1 MGFQNKNQLK
11 VGALVKATINGKVVE
26 AKVIGIGFNRVTLRS
41 KKGNEVSYA
50 FNSEKFLKWFK
61 EVPLNEVANNHA
73 EKSADD
79 LLKGIKIVTS
89 GQSVKERT
97 TTSKEKEDRFKLAFG
112 FKTTDDK
119 TGFEIIAEDYTLSE
133 RKSRLGSLFSPMF
146 FEGSGNQ
153 AVAIILT
160 ALHYAEG
167 LNKHS
172 DAEWRAMIDN
182 RDEEK
187 CELTTLDNL
196 DRIGTTLFCGVI
208 KEYAEGNKEFKEDLN
223 DFSPDGFWA
232 RYLLKNKNEA
242 LFVAQLLCDG
252 GINKYGLS
260 CAGLTENLLKD
271 IFDNM
276 GLANIKEVDEYLAEL
291 DKEEAELEK
300 EKAELEKEEAELEKE
315 EAELEKEEAE
325 LKE

>member
-1 MGFQNKNQLK
+1 MGFQNENKLK
-11 VGALVKATINGKVVE
+11 VGASVKATINDKVVE
-26 AKVIGIGFNRVTLRS
+26 AKVINIRFNRVTLRS
-41 KKGNEVSYA
+41 QKGNEATYA

-61 EVPLNEVANNHA
+61 EVPLNEVAKNHA
-73 EKSADD
+73 ETSGED
-79 LLKGIKIVTS
+79 LLKNVKIVTS
-89 GQSVKERT
+89 GPSVKERT

-119 TGFEIIAEDYTLSE
+119 TSFEIIAEDYTLSE
-133 RKSRLGSLFSPMF
+133 RKSRLGALLSPMF

-153 AVAIILT
+153 ASAIIIT
-160 ALHYAEG
+160 ALHYAKG

-182 RDEEK
+182 RDVEK

-196 DRIGTTLFCGVI
+196 DRVGTTLFCGVI
-208 KEYAEGNKEFKEDLN
+208 KEYAEGNKEFEKELN

-232 RYLLKNKNEA
+232 MTLPKNKNEA

-271 IFDNM
+271 IFNNI
-276 GLANIKEVDEYLAEL
+276 GLATAKEVDEHLANL
-291 DKEEAELEK
+291 DKEEAELK
-300 EKAELEKEEAELEKE
+300 E
-315 EAELEKEEAE
+315 
-325 LKE
+325 

>member
-1 MGFQNKNQLK
+1 MGFQNENKLEL
-11 VGALVKATINGKVVE
+11 GASVKATINDKVVE
-26 AKVIGIGFNRVTLRS
+26 AKVINIGFNRVTLRS
-41 KKGNEVSYA
+41 QKGNEATYA

-73 EKSADD
+73 EKSGED
-79 LLKGIKIVTS
+79 LLKGVKIVTS
-89 GQSVKERT
+89 GQSVKDRT
-97 TTSKEKEDRFKLAFG
+97 STPKEKEDRFKLAFG

-119 TGFEIIAEDYTLSE
+119 TSFEIIAEDYTLSE
-133 RKSRLGSLFSPMF
+133 RKSRLGSLLSPMF

-153 AVAIILT
+153 ASAIIIT
-160 ALHYAEG
+160 ALHYAKG

-187 CELTTLDNL
+187 CEIETLDHL
-196 DRIGTTLFCGVI
+196 DRVGTTLFCGVI
-208 KEYAEGNKEFKEDLN
+208 KEYAEGNKEFEKELN

-232 RYLLKNKNEA
+232 MTLPKNKNEA

-271 IFDNM
+271 IFNNI
-276 GLANIKEVDEYLAEL
+276 GLANVKEVDEHLANM
-291 DKEEAELEK
+291 D
-300 EKAELEKEEAELEKE
+300 
-315 EAELEKEEAE
+315 KEEAE

>member
-1 MGFQNKNQLK
+1 MGFQNENKLEL
-11 VGALVKATINGKVVE
+11 GASVKATINDKVVE
-26 AKVIGIGFNRVTLRS
+26 AKVINIRFNRVTLRS
-41 KKGNEVSYA
+41 QKGNEATYA

-73 EKSADD
+73 EKSGED
-79 LLKGIKIVTS
+79 LLKNVKIVTS

-97 TTSKEKEDRFKLAFG
+97 STPKEKEDRFKLAFG

-119 TGFEIIAEDYTLSE
+119 TSFEIIAEDYTLSE
-133 RKSRLGSLFSPMF
+133 RKSRLGALLSPMF

-160 ALHYAEG
+160 ALHYAKG
-167 LNKHS
+167 LNRHS

-196 DRIGTTLFCGVI
+196 DRVGTTLFCGVI
-208 KEYAEGNKEFKEDLN
+208 KEYAESNKEFEKELN

-232 RYLLKNKNEA
+232 TTLPKNKNEA

-271 IFDNM
+271 IFSNI
-276 GLANIKEVDEYLAEL
+276 GLATAKEVDEHLANL
-291 DKEEAELEK
+291 DKEEAELK
-300 EKAELEKEEAELEKE
+300 E
-315 EAELEKEEAE
+315 
-325 LKE
+325 

>member
-1 MGFQNKNQLK
+1 MGFQNENKLK
-11 VGALVKATINGKVVE
+11 VGASVKATINDKVVE
-26 AKVIGIGFNRVTLRS
+26 AKVISIGFNRVTLRS
-41 KKGNEVSYA
+41 QKGNEASYA

-61 EVPLNEVANNHA
+61 EVPLNEVSHNHA
-73 EKSADD
+73 ETSGDD
-79 LLKGIKIVTS
+79 LLKGLKVVTS
-89 GQSVKERT
+89 GPSVKERT
-97 TTSKEKEDRFKLAFG
+97 TTPKEKEDRFKLAFG

-119 TGFEIIAEDYTLSE
+119 TSFEIIAEDYTLSE
-133 RKSRLGSLFSPMF
+133 RKSRLGALLAPMF

-153 AVAIILT
+153 ASAIILT
-160 ALHYAEG
+160 ALRYAKG

-182 RDEEK
+182 RDVEK

-196 DRIGTTLFCGVI
+196 DRVGTTLFCSVI
-208 KEYAEGNKEFKEDLN
+208 KGYAEGNEEFKEELN

-232 RYLLKNKNEA
+232 MALPKNKNEA

-271 IFDNM
+271 IYNNI
-276 GLANIKEVDEYLAEL
+276 GLATAKEVDEHLA
-291 DKEEAELEK
+291 DSD
-300 EKAELEKEEAELEKE
+300 
-315 EAELEKEEAE
+315 KEEAE

>member
-1 MGFQNKNQLK
+1 MGFQNENELK
-11 VGALVKATINGKVVE
+11 VGASVKATINDKVVE
-26 AKVIGIGFNRVTLRS
+26 AKVINIRFNRVTLRS
-41 KKGNEVSYA
+41 QKGNEATYA

-61 EVPLNEVANNHA
+61 EVPLNEVAKNHA
-73 EKSADD
+73 EKSGED
-79 LLKGIKIVTS
+79 LLKGLKVVTS
-89 GQSVKERT
+89 GPSVKERT

-119 TGFEIIAEDYTLSE
+119 TSFEIIAEDYTLSE
-133 RKSRLGSLFSPMF
+133 RKSRLGALLSPMF

-153 AVAIILT
+153 ASAIIIT
-160 ALHYAEG
+160 ALHYAKG

-182 RDEEK
+182 RDVEK

-196 DRIGTTLFCGVI
+196 DRVGTTLFCGVI
-208 KEYAEGNKEFKEDLN
+208 KEYAEGNKEFEKELN

-232 RYLLKNKNEA
+232 TTLPKNKNEA

-271 IFDNM
+271 NRWSYGMRDEVYDEEGNVIAEGDEATAM
-276 GLANIKEVDEYLAEL
+276 KIKGNEG
-291 DKEEAELEK
+291 EAENTTIVE
-300 EKAELEKEEAELEKE
+300 
-315 EAELEKEEAE
+315 
-325 LKE
+325 

>member
-1 MGFQNKNQLK
+1 MGFQNENKLEL
-11 VGALVKATINGKVVE
+11 GASVKATINNKVVE
-26 AKVIGIGFNRVTLRS
+26 AKVISIGFNRVTLRS
-41 KKGNEVSYA
+41 QKGNEATYA

-73 EKSADD
+73 EKSGED
-79 LLKGIKIVTS
+79 LLKNVKIVTS
-89 GQSVKERT
+89 GPSVKERT
-97 TTSKEKEDRFKLAFG
+97 STPKEKEDRFKLAFG

-119 TGFEIIAEDYTLSE
+119 TSFEIIAEDYTLSE
-133 RKSRLGSLFSPMF
+133 RKSRLGALLSPMF

-153 AVAIILT
+153 ASAIIIT
-160 ALHYAEG
+160 ALHYAKG

-182 RDEEK
+182 RDVEK

-196 DRIGTTLFCGVI
+196 DRVGTTLFCGVI
-208 KEYAEGNKEFKEDLN
+208 KEYAEGNKEFEKDLN

-232 RYLLKNKNEA
+232 TTLPKNKNEA

-271 IFDNM
+271 IFNNI
-276 GLANIKEVDEYLAEL
+276 GLATTKEIDEHLANM
-291 DKEEAELEK
+291 D
-300 EKAELEKEEAELEKE
+300 
-315 EAELEKEEAE
+315 KEEAE

>member
-1 MGFQNKNQLK
+1 MGFQNENKLEL
-11 VGALVKATINGKVVE
+11 GASVKATINNKVVE
-26 AKVIGIGFNRVTLRS
+26 AKVINIRFNRVTLRS
-41 KKGNEVSYA
+41 QKGNEATYA

-73 EKSADD
+73 EKSGED

-89 GQSVKERT
+89 GPSVKERT
-97 TTSKEKEDRFKLAFG
+97 STAKEKEDRFKLAFG

-119 TGFEIIAEDYTLSE
+119 TSFEIIAEDYTLSE
-133 RKSRLGSLFSPMF
+133 RKSRLGALLSPMF

-153 AVAIILT
+153 ASAIILT
-160 ALHYAEG
+160 ALHYAKG
-167 LNKHS
+167 LNRHS

-187 CELTTLDNL
+187 CEIETLDHL
-196 DRIGTTLFCGVI
+196 DRVGTTLFCGVI
-208 KEYAEGNKEFKEDLN
+208 KEYAEGNKEFEKDLN

-232 RYLLKNKNEA
+232 MTLPKNKNEA
-242 LFVAQLLCDG
+242 FFIAQLLCDG

-271 IFDNM
+271 IFNNI
-276 GLANIKEVDEYLAEL
+276 GLATAKEVDEHLAQL
-291 DKEEAELEK
+291 DKEEAELK
-300 EKAELEKEEAELEKE
+300 E
-315 EAELEKEEAE
+315 
-325 LKE
+325 